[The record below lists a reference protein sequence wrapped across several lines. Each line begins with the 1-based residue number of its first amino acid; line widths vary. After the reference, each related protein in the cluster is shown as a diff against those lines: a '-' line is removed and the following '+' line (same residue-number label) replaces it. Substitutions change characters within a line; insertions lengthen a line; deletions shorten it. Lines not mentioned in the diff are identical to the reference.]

1 MSEKIVRLMEE
12 NLQAVFN
19 ERDPQRRLTVVRRN
33 YAPDVRWSDPDQTVT
48 GQDRLHERA
57 QELLDGPLSGLT
69 FTQSGPVYQTA
80 NLGLLAFDIFPLDR
94 AGAGSSEPLISGY
107 DVAIVENDVI
117 AQLFTVTT
125 KHPSTGL
132 SAPSLGLETPPISA
146 PVRTS

>member
-1 MSEKIVRLMEE
+1 MSENIVRLMEE
-12 NLQAVFN
+12 NLLAVFN

-33 YAPDVRWSDPDQTVT
+33 YAPDVRWSDPEGTVI

-80 NLGLLAFDIFPLDR
+80 NLGLLAFDVVPLDR
-94 AGAGSSEPLISGY
+94 AAGAGSSEPLISGY

-117 AQLFTVTT
+117 AQLFTVITT
-125 KHPSTGL
+125 G
-132 SAPSLGLETPPISA
+132 PI
-146 PVRTS
+146 PR